1 MAAET
6 KTMYRVIALHGNGR
20 WFQSESIRKIL
31 VKKGRKYYSEVSENG
46 YDRKYNI
53 NSNIDQNG
61 NRFYQEESDYSP
73 DFILYET
80 ESEAKDY
87 VDRLAI
93 SRELR
98 SIENVIY
105 ALPLNRL
112 RKILNIIKEENH
124 ELE

>member
-6 KTMYRVIALHGNGR
+6 KTMYRVIALHGNGKR
-20 WFQSESIRKIL
+20 FQSESIREIL
-31 VKKGRKYYSEVSENG
+31 VKKGRKYYTEVSENG
-46 YDRKYNI
+46 YNRKYNI

-61 NRFYQEESDYSP
+61 NRFYQEESNYSP

-98 SIENVIY
+98 SIENIIY
-105 ALPLNRL
+105 TLPLNKL
-112 RKILNIIKEENH
+112 RRILEIVKG
-124 ELE
+124 